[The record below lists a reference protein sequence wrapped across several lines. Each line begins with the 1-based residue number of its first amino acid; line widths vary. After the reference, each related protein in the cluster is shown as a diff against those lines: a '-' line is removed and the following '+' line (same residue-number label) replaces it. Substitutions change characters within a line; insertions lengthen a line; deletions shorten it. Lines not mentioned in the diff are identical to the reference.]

1 MVGVV
6 VQEVDLIWRYWVMD
20 KGFEADL
27 AGGDGDQE
35 QEEILRCGC
44 QEVVQ

>member
-20 KGFEADL
+20 EGFERDL
-27 AGGDGDQE
+27 ARGDGDQGL
-35 QEEILRCGC
+35 EEILRCGC